1 MATILFEFVELF
13 LGYHG
18 NNWDRLNNLTN
29 QTRGV
34 YQYNCKWSA
43 F

>member
-1 MATILFEFVELF
+1 MATILFELVELF

-18 NNWDRLNNLTN
+18 NNWCGNVTS

>member
-1 MATILFEFVELF
+1 MATILSESVELF

-18 NNWDRLNNLTN
+18 KYWNRLNNLTS

>member
-13 LGYHG
+13 LGNHG
-18 NNWDRLNNLTN
+18 NNWDRNITS
-29 QTRGV
+29 QARGL

>member
-13 LGYHG
+13 LGYYG
-18 NNWDRLNNLTN
+18 NNWFGNVTS
-29 QTRGV
+29 QPRGV
-34 YQYNCKWSA
+34 YQYYCKWQA